1 MADSEQSLREQ
12 IATCTR
18 LLVMADIMD
27 YSGHVSARLPGTDRV
42 LIQPRDSSR
51 ATLDPE
57 DILVVD
63 LDGNIL
69 EGEGPAPAETA
80 LHVEVY
86 RARSDV
92 AAVCHGHPPM
102 STLFT
107 MVNRP
112 YVAVRNYAYRFRDL
126 PVHVDPTHIRTP
138 EQGAAVARTLGSG
151 RACLLRGHG
160 TAVASGTIRELFMD
174 CLEMEENARGVIQAS
189 ALGPVLPI
197 TDEESA
203 ALKISYGLQATRSS
217 KIWDHYV
224 EKGKLAGVI

>member
-1 MADSEQSLREQ
+1 MTDIEQALREQ

-27 YSGHVSARLPGTDRV
+27 YSGHVSARIPDTDHV

-51 ATLDPE
+51 ATLHAE

-63 LDGNIL
+63 LDGNLI

-80 LHVEVY
+80 LHVQVY
-86 RARSDV
+86 LARPDV

-107 MVNRP
+107 VVDQP
-112 YVAVRNYAYRFRDL
+112 YVAVRNYAYRFRNM
-126 PVHVDPTHIRTP
+126 PIHADPTHIRTA
-138 EQGAAVARTLGSG
+138 EQGRAVAATLGEG

-160 TAVASGTIRELFMD
+160 TAVAAGSIEELFMD
-174 CLEMEENARGVIQAS
+174 CLEMEENAKGILQAAS
-189 ALGPVLPI
+189 IGTLRPI
-197 TDEESA
+197 TDDEAA
-203 ALKISYGLQATRSS
+203 ALKISYGLQDTRKY
-217 KIWDHYV
+217 KIWDHYL
-224 EKGKLAGVI
+224 ERGRLAGIL